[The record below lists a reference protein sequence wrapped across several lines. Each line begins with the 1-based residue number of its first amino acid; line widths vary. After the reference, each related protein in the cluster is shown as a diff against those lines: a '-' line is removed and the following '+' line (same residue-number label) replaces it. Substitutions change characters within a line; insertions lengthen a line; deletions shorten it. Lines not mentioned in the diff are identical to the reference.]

1 MFVDD
6 GGISKLRK
14 KYGAAEPEFLV
25 ERNGEDGGGTGVVN
39 FLDLIFAL
47 FRLFSFRTAKFS
59 SIAIAHSELSNLQNS
74 AISGV

>member
-25 ERNGEDGGGTGVVN
+25 ERNGEDGGTGVVN

-47 FRLFSFRTAKFS
+47 FRLFSFRNAKCS
-59 SIAIAHSELSNLQNS
+59 SIAHSELSNLQNS
-74 AISGV
+74 AISGF

>member
-1 MFVDD
+1 M
-6 GGISKLRK
+6 RK

-47 FRLFSFRTAKFS
+47 FRLFSFRTAKCS
-59 SIAIAHSELSNLQNS
+59 SIAHSELSNLQNS